1 MKKIK
6 YEATEKSH
14 GKKHEMKETKRE
26 EKLEHIKPSTAKKV
40 IKLEHKMLSKGISE
54 KKAHKVLT
62 KKK

>member
-1 MKKIK
+1 
-6 YEATEKSH
+6 
-14 GKKHEMKETKRE
+14 MKETKRE